1 MDVCQEDWLSLAL
14 TDCVYVWKNVKLTF
28 THFWMLQ
35 AGTVL
40 VIKEPDSMNKEANPP
55 PAPHRPRAEPAAK
68 KSRAQVKPPQD
79 PDAVFP
85 CKKCGR

>member
-1 MDVCQEDWLSLAL
+1 
-14 TDCVYVWKNVKLTF
+14 
-28 THFWMLQ
+28 MLQ

-40 VIKEPDSMNKEANPP
+40 VIKEPDGVNKEA

-68 KSRAQVKPPQD
+68 KSRAPVKPPQD